1 MRKLATVLMAL
12 GMAAALAGCGSKESA
27 PTTAASA
34 APAPESKT
42 EAPAS
47 ADTSADGAESE
58 NKKPVPS
65 GKPLIIG
72 TMPNHVGIPVHQADV
87 AGYFKDAG
95 LDVMIEIFATGA
107 PINEAMAAGSL
118 DVAVSGMA
126 SVYNLA
132 TGMYTYVGDGTI
144 TNGGD
149 GIYARPDSPIAL
161 AERNEKGV
169 LKDKEL
175 LRGVQILGPL
185 ATVGHYQATKYME
198 AVGLTSNDYNMV
210 AMDFAQAYQAFIAGE
225 GDLIAVTVPYSTQLE
240 AAGYVKVCDMTTISD
255 SPIIDTVYV
264 QNKVAEERQ
273 DDLELFL
280 ECYYKACED
289 LMKDKDMRRQ
299 LSLDWYTS
307 EGINTTDA
315 DMDRE
320 LQVKE
325 YYSIDTID
333 PDKIG
338 QFMVELGKFYS
349 TQDMVAKEDVPKIE
363 ASVNNTFLKNIKARA
378 AQK

>member
-1 MRKLATVLMAL
+1 MRKLAKVMMAL
-12 GMAAALAGCGSKESA
+12 GLAAALAGCGSKESA
-27 PTTAASA
+27 STTAAPA
-34 APAPESKT
+34 APESKT
-42 EAPAS
+42 EAPAGGES
-47 ADTSADGAESE
+47 TSEAAQEE
-58 NKKPVPS
+58 NKGPVPS

-95 LDVMIEIFATGA
+95 LDVKIEIFATGA

-198 AVGLTSNDYNMV
+198 AVGLTANDYNMV

-240 AAGYVKVCDMTTISD
+240 SAGYVKVCDMTTISD
-255 SPIIDTVYV
+255 NPIIDTVYV

-289 LMKDKDMRRQ
+289 LMKDKEMRRA
-299 LSLDWYTS
+299 LSLEWYTS
-307 EGINTTDA
+307 EGINTTEA

-338 QFMVELGKFYS
+338 QFMVELGEFYS

>member
-1 MRKLATVLMAL
+1 MRKLAKVMMAL
-12 GMAAALAGCGSKESA
+12 GLAAALAGCGSKESA
-27 PTTAASA
+27 STTAAPA
-34 APAPESKT
+34 APESKT
-42 EAPAS
+42 EAPAGGDS
-47 ADTSADGAESE
+47 SSE
-58 NKKPVPS
+58 AAQEENEGPVPS

-95 LDVMIEIFATGA
+95 LDVKIEIFATGA

-198 AVGLTSNDYNMV
+198 AVGLTANDYNMV

-240 AAGYVKVCDMTTISD
+240 SAGYVKVCDMTTISD
-255 SPIIDTVYV
+255 NPIIDTVYV

-289 LMKDKDMRRQ
+289 LMKDKEMRRA
-299 LSLDWYTS
+299 LSLEWYTS
-307 EGINTTDA
+307 EGINTTEA

-338 QFMVELGKFYS
+338 QFMVELGEFYS

>member
-1 MRKLATVLMAL
+1 M
-12 GMAAALAGCGSKESA
+12 
-27 PTTAASA
+27 
-34 APAPESKT
+34 
-42 EAPAS
+42 
-47 ADTSADGAESE
+47 
-58 NKKPVPS
+58 
-65 GKPLIIG
+65 
-72 TMPNHVGIPVHQADV
+72 
-87 AGYFKDAG
+87 
-95 LDVMIEIFATGA
+95 
-107 PINEAMAAGSL
+107 
-118 DVAVSGMA
+118 
-126 SVYNLA
+126 
-132 TGMYTYVGDGTI
+132 
-144 TNGGD
+144 
-149 GIYARPDSPIAL
+149 
-161 AERNEKGV
+161 
-169 LKDKEL
+169 
-175 LRGVQILGPL
+175 
-185 ATVGHYQATKYME
+185 
-198 AVGLTSNDYNMV
+198 
-210 AMDFAQAYQAFIAGE
+210 
-225 GDLIAVTVPYSTQLE
+225 IAVTVPYSTQLE

>member
-42 EAPAS
+42 EASAS

-95 LDVMIEIFATGA
+95 LDVKIEIFATGA

-210 AMDFAQAYQAFIAGE
+210 AMDFAQAYQAFIAG
-225 GDLIAVTVPYSTQLE
+225 
-240 AAGYVKVCDMTTISD
+240 
-255 SPIIDTVYV
+255 
-264 QNKVAEERQ
+264 
-273 DDLELFL
+273 
-280 ECYYKACED
+280 
-289 LMKDKDMRRQ
+289 
-299 LSLDWYTS
+299 
-307 EGINTTDA
+307 
-315 DMDRE
+315 
-320 LQVKE
+320 
-325 YYSIDTID
+325 
-333 PDKIG
+333 
-338 QFMVELGKFYS
+338 
-349 TQDMVAKEDVPKIE
+349 
-363 ASVNNTFLKNIKARA
+363 RA
-378 AQK
+378 T